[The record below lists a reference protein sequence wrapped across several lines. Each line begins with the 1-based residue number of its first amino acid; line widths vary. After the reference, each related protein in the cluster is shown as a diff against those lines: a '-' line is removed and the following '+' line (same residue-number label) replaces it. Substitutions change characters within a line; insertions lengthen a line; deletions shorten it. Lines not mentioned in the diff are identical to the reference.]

1 MDKKQLDNMTGSSI
15 MQRVDEIN
23 QIYKKMDPLYQIR
36 NSSRTSEM
44 MEQNVSISS
53 VSNIGEIARKA
64 FQESRLDFTSFKNQS
79 AIAMAADLGVQNTI
93 TPQDTFLEMTKGMST
108 YNNVMSAR
116 ERMIQS
122 MGGTNFY
129 EDMMGSVNLARKSI
143 EPFIDYFNAA
153 HNVIKINE
161 ISTLVSYFQSQNA
174 LTNSVLSDY
183 ASIFKQVESLR
194 NLESFQS
201 IFRLNDFQFEEVI
214 STNLTQEDVT
224 NFSEKP
230 ISEIKS
236 DLRNENKLGKDFNL
250 YVDEDKKYLSYIY
263 HSYLLPFMFLIM
275 GILIAPHIQQAQAE
289 LEALTTQQEVKAF
302 TRSPPYTFDRQA
314 LKGHRFTT
322 VSLLNLR
329 DKPSMHSNVI
339 ESLPI
344 GTIARVVNKSDRSW
358 LLVEVEINGE
368 LEQGWILRRYT
379 TYFK

>member
-1 MDKKQLDNMTGSSI
+1 MNKKQLEDMIVEPSI

-36 NSSRTSEM
+36 NSSRISEM

-93 TPQDTFLEMTKGMST
+93 TPQDTFLEMTKGMSA

-143 EPFIDYFNAA
+143 EPFIDSFNAA
-153 HNVIKINE
+153 HNVFKTSE

-183 ASIFKQVESLR
+183 ASIFKQVESLHS
-194 NLESFQS
+194 LESFKA
-201 IFRLNDFQFEEVI
+201 I
-214 STNLTQEDVT
+214 SR
-224 NFSEKP
+224 
-230 ISEIKS
+230 
-236 DLRNENKLGKDFNL
+236 LRNFPLEGVIPNESDSLFEIDNVIDETILELDAEISDELSLIEDFNELSEERRTILLEL
-250 YVDEDKKYLSYIY
+250 YQAYYYPIILNCLVVIVWLQVFLDESLDLTNNTFIFVEKSKEKLSYLGNVCRPKPSGVIEGLIG
-263 HSYLLPFMFLIM
+263 SAIFTLIM
-275 GILIAPHIQQAQAE
+275 KVFGQ
-289 LEALTTQQEVKAF
+289 
-302 TRSPPYTFDRQA
+302 
-314 LKGHRFTT
+314 
-322 VSLLNLR
+322 
-329 DKPSMHSNVI
+329 
-339 ESLPI
+339 
-344 GTIARVVNKSDRSW
+344 
-358 LLVEVEINGE
+358 
-368 LEQGWILRRYT
+368 
-379 TYFK
+379 